1 MPKDLIA
8 LKITQ
13 NGVFLLLETPSV
25 RRIAY
30 CIHLCMRRTA
40 YHTHLS
46 MRHIAYRTHLSMHR
60 IAYRT
65 PIPVAMCDWLGDALY
80 FAKP

>member
-13 NGVFLLLETPSV
+13 NGAFLLPETPSV
-25 RRIAY
+25 RRILYDIHLRMRRIAY
-30 CIHLCMRRTA
+30 CTYLIMCC
-40 YHTHLS
+40 
-46 MRHIAYRTHLSMHR
+46 

-65 PIPVAMCDWLGDALY
+65 PIPVTMCDWLGDAY
-80 FAKP
+80 